1 MVEYEEQGRVGVI
14 TIRRPAA
21 RNAVNG
27 EVATGIE
34 AALDRLEEDPE
45 RWVGVLTGEGS
56 VFSAGADLKAI
67 AAGQAGELAT
77 RKGGFGG
84 LVTRERVKP
93 LIAAVGGPALAG
105 GCELVLAC
113 DLVVASRNA
122 AFGLPEVKRALVAA
136 AGGLFR
142 LPRAL
147 PPKVA
152 MEVAL
157 TGEPLPAQRAYE
169 LGLVNRLVD
178 EGAAL
183 KEAVA
188 LAEAIAANAPLAVQE
203 SRRIVLAA
211 HTEDEETLWR
221 MSLEGMARMMTTED
235 FAEGPRA
242 FIEKRPPSWKGR

>member
-1 MVEYEEQGRVGVI
+1 MVEYEEQGRVAVI
-14 TIRRPAA
+14 TIRRPEA

-27 EVATGIE
+27 EVATGLE
-34 AALDRLEEDPE
+34 AALDRLEDDPE
-45 RWVGVLTGEGS
+45 RWAGVLTGEGS

-67 AAGQAGELAT
+67 AGGKAGELTT

-84 LVTRERVKP
+84 LTQRDRAKP

-105 GCELVLAC
+105 GCELALAC
-113 DLVVASRNA
+113 DLIVASRNA

-136 AGGLFR
+136 GGGLFR
-142 LPRAL
+142 LPRAI

-157 TGEPLPAQRAYE
+157 TGEPLSAERAYE
-169 LGLVNRLVD
+169 VGLVNRLVD
-178 EGAAL
+178 EGQAV

-188 LAEAIAANAPLAVQE
+188 LAERICANAPLAVQE

-211 HTEDEETLWR
+211 HTEDDETLWR
-221 MSLEGMARMMTTED
+221 RSFEGMARMMTTED

-242 FIEKRPPSWKGR
+242 FIEKRAPNWIGR

>member
-1 MVEYEEQGRVGVI
+1 MVDYEELGRVALI
-14 TIRRPAA
+14 TIRRPEA

-27 EVATGIE
+27 DVARGME
-34 AALDRLEEDPE
+34 AALDRLEDDPE
-45 RWVGVLTGEGS
+45 RWVGVLAGEGT

-67 AAGQAGELAT
+67 AGGQAGELAT
-77 RKGGFGG
+77 KKGGFAG
-84 LVTRERVKP
+84 LTQRDRAKP

-113 DLVVASRNA
+113 DLVVAARNA

-142 LPRAL
+142 LPRAV

-152 MEVAL
+152 MEIVL
-157 TGEPLPAQRAYE
+157 TGEPVSAERAYE

-178 EGAAL
+178 EGQAVD
-183 KEAVA
+183 EAVA
-188 LAEAIAANAPLAVQE
+188 LAERICANAPLAVQE
-203 SRRIVLAA
+203 SRRVVLAA
-211 HTEDEETLWR
+211 QTADDETLWR
-221 MSLEGMARMMTTED
+221 MSVEGMGRMMQTED

-242 FIEKRPPSWKGR
+242 FIEKRPPNWTGK